1 MADSHGKPSASS
13 VHSVYKKESVV
24 RGHHIYQKS
33 WTPMIGEVLTVERV
47 DNNQHDDY
55 AVAMTKNEDT
65 VGHVPC
71 SISRVSCFF
80 S

>member
-1 MADSHGKPSASS
+1 
-13 VHSVYKKESVV
+13 
-24 RGHHIYQKS
+24 
-33 WTPMIGEVLTVERV
+33 MIGEVLTVERV

-55 AVAMTKNEDT
+55 AVAVTKNEDT

-80 S
+80 FSKTWRSYNVLDLL